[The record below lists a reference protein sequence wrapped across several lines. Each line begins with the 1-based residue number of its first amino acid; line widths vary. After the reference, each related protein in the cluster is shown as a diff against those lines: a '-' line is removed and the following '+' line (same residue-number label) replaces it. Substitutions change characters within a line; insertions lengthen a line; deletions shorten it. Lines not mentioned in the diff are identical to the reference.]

1 MSTDTIALEM
11 TKRDALGSKVKAL
24 RREGA
29 VPTVI
34 HNHGKDSVIA
44 QAPALALSKV
54 YAQAGKHAPVE
65 LSVGKDKYL
74 GIIKEVDLDPRK
86 NTIRHVVFNAIRRDE
101 KVKAEIPLEL
111 TGEEVPAE
119 KAGYLVIPNLDVV
132 EVEALPHKLP
142 EVLQVSKEGLAEI
155 GDKIT
160 VGDIDVPEGVEIL
173 VEPEHAIAT
182 VEETKAQISEED
194 EAAEGEEG
202 EEGEESEESAEGSED
217 SAEGAESS
225 EDGKDS

>member
-1 MSTDTIALEM
+1 MSTDTITLEM
-11 TKRDALGSKVKAL
+11 EKRTTTGGQVKAL
-24 RREGA
+24 RREGT

-34 HNHGKDSVIA
+34 HNHGKDSIVA
-44 QAPALALSKV
+44 QAPFLALSKV

-65 LSVGKDKYL
+65 LTVGKDKYL

-86 NTIRHVVFNAIRRDE
+86 NTLRHVVFNAIRRDE

-119 KAGYLVIPNLDVV
+119 KAGYLVIPHLDVV

-142 EVLQVSKEGLAEI
+142 DVLKVSKEGLTEI

-160 VGDIDVPEGVEIL
+160 VADIEVPEGVEIF

-202 EEGEESEESAEGSED
+202 AEAEESAEGSEE
-217 SAEGAESS
+217 SAESS
-225 EDGKDS
+225 ESSDESKE

>member
-1 MSTDTIALEM
+1 MSTDTITLEM
-11 TKRDALGSKVKAL
+11 EKRTTTGGQVRAL
-24 RREGA
+24 RREGT

-34 HNHGKDSVIA
+34 HNHGKESIIA
-44 QAPALALSKV
+44 QAPALAVSKV

-119 KAGYLVIPNLDVV
+119 KAGYMVIPHLDVV

-142 EVLQVSKEGLAEI
+142 DVLQVSKEKLEEI
-155 GDKIT
+155 GDKIL
-160 VGDIDVPEGVEIL
+160 VSDIEVPEGVEIL
-173 VEPEHAIAT
+173 VEPENAIAT

-202 EEGEESEESAEGSED
+202 EGSEEGAEGSED
-217 SAEGAESS
+217 SSEGAESS
-225 EDGKDS
+225 DETKE

>member
-1 MSTDTIALEM
+1 MSTDTITLEM
-11 TKRDALGSKVKAL
+11 EKRTTTGGQVKAL
-24 RREGA
+24 RREGT

-34 HNHGKDSVIA
+34 HNHGKDSIIA
-44 QAPALALSKV
+44 QAPALAVSKV

-74 GIIKEVDLDPRK
+74 GIIKEIDLDPRK

-142 EVLQVSKEGLAEI
+142 DVLKVSKEGLTEI

-160 VGDIDVPEGVEIL
+160 VGDIEVPEGVEIL
-173 VEPEHAIAT
+173 TEPEHAIAT

-202 EEGEESEESAEGSED
+202 DEPEEGAEGSED
-217 SAEGAESS
+217 SSEGAESS
-225 EDGKDS
+225 DES

>member
-1 MSTDTIALEM
+1 MSTDTIRLEM

-34 HNHGKDSVIA
+34 HNHGKDSIIA
-44 QAPALALSKV
+44 QAPALAISKV
-54 YAQAGKHAPVE
+54 YVQAGKHAPIE
-65 LSVGKDKYL
+65 LNVGKDKYL

-119 KAGYLVIPNLDVV
+119 KAGYLVIPHLDVL

-142 EVLQVSKEGLAEI
+142 DVLKISKEKLEEI
-155 GDKIT
+155 GDKIL
-160 VGDIDVPEGVEIL
+160 VSDIEVPEGVEIL

-194 EAAEGEEG
+194 EATEGEEG
-202 EEGEESEESAEGSED
+202 DESEEDAEDSDEDSED
-217 SAEGAESS
+217 SDQPAQEG
-225 EDGKDS
+225 